1 MNGSGSASANAMFAK
16 ALFRMGIPVATRN
29 IFPSNI
35 QGLPTWFEVRVN
47 HQGYLGRR
55 EGVDIM
61 VAMNAETWANRRRTM
76 VLERLLA
83 DEGITKEM
91 IEGYVPTPE
100 EEAEWMA
107 ERDRFIGMT
116 LSPLLRE
123 GSLPISAAR
132 EDD

>member
-1 MNGSGSASANAMFAK
+1 MAK
-16 ALFRMGIPVATRN
+16 KGKIELDTER
-29 IFPSNI
+29 
-35 QGLPTWFEVRVN
+35 PTYTSDFIVGDMEKVVF
-47 HQGYLGRR
+47 LGNPILDNL
-55 EGVDIM
+55 VSTVLAI
-61 VAMNAETWANRRRTM
+61 NAETWANRRRTM

-83 DEGITKEM
+83 DKGVTKEM

-116 LSPLLRE
+116 LSPLARE
-123 GSLPISAAR
+123 GSLPISAVR

>member
-1 MNGSGSASANAMFAK
+1 MAK
-16 ALFRMGIPVATRN
+16 KGKIELDTERPTYTSDFIVGDVEKAVFLGNPVLDNLLTTVLA
-29 IFPSNI
+29 I
-35 QGLPTWFEVRVN
+35 
-47 HQGYLGRR
+47 
-55 EGVDIM
+55 
-61 VAMNAETWANRRRTM
+61 NAETWANRRRTM

-83 DEGITKEM
+83 DKGVTREM

-123 GSLPISAAR
+123 GSLPVSAAR